1 MPLKKFPAVRTSD
14 TLSIKLISCHNN
26 LTWKLPVFKANPV
39 GTISGSRIARPG
51 DGGADK
57 VNGEAVVVRRADL
70 IRSGYRIEHQGVAT
84 INVLEMKSGYI
95 IKHVSEKSYF
105 EVTLHREVFF

>member
-1 MPLKKFPAVRTSD
+1 MRATPQVKTRTQKKSNLDSASGILIFEQVPPRLLCSIQ
-14 TLSIKLISCHNN
+14 SRCHIKLA
-26 LTWKLPVFKANPV
+26 WKLPVFKANPV
-39 GTISGSRIARPG
+39 GAVPGSRIARPG

-84 INVLEMKSGYI
+84 INILEMKSRYI
-95 IKHVSEKSYF
+95 I
-105 EVTLHREVFF
+105 